1 MLRRIFIKWRRKS
14 ARKYNCDI
22 DPDEILLDSSN
33 LSKMDVD
40 QFEGRIEKPISPGS
54 LWTLGIFFSLVLL
67 TFWLRVGFFQVVQ
80 GTDYAERSAQNYL
93 RNSFIFAERG
103 VISDR
108 TGKQLAWN
116 VVDNDSPE
124 FTKRSYLG
132 LNGISSLLGYVK
144 YPMKDKFGFYFSDE
158 LEGKDGVE
166 KYYNNTLAGDKGE
179 KIIEVNA
186 LGKVQ
191 TESTVRPAKNG
202 QNLSLSIDAGLQAKF
217 YDVMA
222 EITNRVSFG
231 GGSALMMDI
240 KTGEIYSMVNFPE
253 YSSQIMTDGSDSATI
268 SAYSKSKMKPFLDRA
283 IFGLYAP
290 GSIVK
295 PFMSLAGLQE
305 KVIDPNTSIYSS
317 GQLVLPNPY
326 DPSKP
331 SIFKDWKAHGYVNMR
346 QAICV
351 SSDEYFYRL
360 GGGFEPDHQKGLG
373 IAKIDEYM
381 SKFGFGKQIADPF
394 FSGPAGTIPTPEWK
408 AKNFNGDDW
417 RLGNTYHSS
426 IGQYG
431 WSVSPIQALRS
442 TAMIARE
449 GTFIEPTI
457 IKADEN
463 FKPKVSADLGIDK
476 SAFKV
481 VKEGMRMVVAD
492 PNLGTAK
499 SLNIGDSHVAAK
511 TGTAEIDDVKIKV
524 NSWVVGFF
532 PYENPRFAFTL
543 MMEKGPRDGT
553 VGAVYAMSEVLK
565 WMAVYRPEYFKSQ
578 P

>member
-22 DPDEILLDSSN
+22 DPDELLLDSSN

-67 TFWLRVGFFQVVQ
+67 TFWLRVGFFQVVE

-132 LNGISSLLGYVK
+132 LTGISSLLGYVK

-186 LGKVQ
+186 LGKIQ

-253 YSSQIMTDGSDSATI
+253 YSSQIMTDGSDNATI

-331 SIFKDWKAHGYVNMR
+331 SIFKDWKAHGWVDMR
-346 QAICV
+346 QALAV
-351 SSDEYFYRL
+351 SSDVYFYEI
-360 GGGFEPDHQKGLG
+360 GGGFEGQKGLG
-373 IAKIDEYM
+373 IANLEKYAQLFGIGEKTGIDLPGEKSGVIPSPLWKI
-381 SKFGFGKQIADPF
+381 
-394 FSGPAGTIPTPEWK
+394 
-408 AKNFNGDDW
+408 KNFKGEQWRIGD
-417 RLGNTYHSS
+417 TYHTA

-431 WSVSPIQALRS
+431 FQVTLME
-442 TAMIARE
+442 MIRA
-449 GTFIEPTI
+449 
-457 IKADEN
+457 
-463 FKPKVSADLGIDK
+463 VSAMANYGTLITPHYILGDTG
-476 SAFKV
+476 
-481 VKEGMRMVVAD
+481 KEQIVRK
-492 PNLGTAK
+492 N
-499 SLNIGDSHVAAK
+499 
-511 TGTAEIDDVKIKV
+511 
-524 NSWVVGFF
+524 
-532 PYENPRFAFTL
+532 
-543 MMEKGPRDGT
+543 
-553 VGAVYAMSEVLK
+553 
-565 WMAVYRPEYFKSQ
+565 
-578 P
+578 